1 MQTNS
6 ISLLFIGRDAR
17 TPAWSP
23 MAMNVVL
30 VLLLVVVGVVV
41 EIRNF
46 TVLKLFPISQPIVV
60 KLRTQIDDNIIHN
73 RIVSDF
79 QVKS

>member
-1 MQTNS
+1 
-6 ISLLFIGRDAR
+6 
-17 TPAWSP
+17 